1 MGSSRITSLGLRTRA
16 RAIADE
22 VMVLKDGRV
31 VERGPASAVFD
42 APREPYTRALMAAAF
57 QLAAIGGG
65 AVRE

>member
-1 MGSSRITSLGLRTRA
+1 MRA
-16 RAIADE
+16 LADE

-57 QLAAIGGG
+57 HLAAIGGG

>member
-1 MGSSRITSLGLRTRA
+1 
-16 RAIADE
+16 
-22 VMVLKDGRV
+22 
-31 VERGPASAVFD
+31 VFD